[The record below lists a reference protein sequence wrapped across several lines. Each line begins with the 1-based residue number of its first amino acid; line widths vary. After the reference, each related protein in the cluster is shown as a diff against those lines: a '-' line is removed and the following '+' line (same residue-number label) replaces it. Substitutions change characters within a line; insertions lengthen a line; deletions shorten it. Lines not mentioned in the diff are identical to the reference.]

1 MKLNSFSRR
10 MAYLG
15 AVPVVLG
22 LIAVGAIAADK
33 KMPSEGTPVTKY
45 KLVSDWQPAPLHPS
59 PEWEMSAVTVSDDGT
74 RVYATRRSDPP
85 VLEID
90 AKTGRVLHE
99 MATGLLK
106 WPHGIYYNKGFLWLG
121 DESNGEVQWIGTH
134 PVLKSAID
142 NGRGYQVLKISTF
155 GQPLLEIGT
164 RGQKGKDD
172 SHFTAPC
179 AVIVNSAGD
188 VFVIDGHGQNISD
201 RVLKFTND
209 GKFIKSWGKTGTGPG
224 EFSGPHAFAIDSK
237 NRLLVSDRGN
247 KRIQIF
253 DMDGKFITEWKYPN
267 NAVGF
272 SGLAMLPDSRII
284 GTTKNKL
291 QILDANT
298 GAVVD
303 EINETDAEGIAV
315 DKDGN
320 IYTAEV
326 LGRRVLK
333 FSPVAAR

>member
-1 MKLNSFSRR
+1 MKLNLFSRR
-10 MAYLG
+10 AACVTAAP
-15 AVPVVLG
+15 AVMG
-22 LIAVGAIAADK
+22 LIAIGAIAADK
-33 KMPSEGTPVTKY
+33 QPSEGTPITKY
-45 KLVSDWQPAPLHPS
+45 EIVKDWSPAPPHPS
-59 PEWEMSAVTVSDDGT
+59 PEWELSAVTVSDDGKM
-74 RVYATRRSDPP
+74 VYATRRSDPP

-99 MATGLLK
+99 MSTGLLK

-134 PVLKSAID
+134 PVLKSAVD

-164 RGQKGKDD
+164 RGQQGRDNT
-172 SHFTAPC
+172 HFMAPC

-188 VFVIDGHGQNISD
+188 VFIVDGHGQHIGD

-224 EFSGPHAFAIDSK
+224 EFSGPHAFAIDAK
-237 NRLLVSDRGN
+237 NRLLVADRGN
-247 KRIQIF
+247 KRIQLF
-253 DMDGKFITEWKYPN
+253 DMDGKYLTEWK
-267 NAVGF
+267 AGMI
-272 SGLAMLPDSRII
+272 SGLAILPNGRVVA
-284 GTTKNKL
+284 TTKNKL
-291 QILDANT
+291 LVLDGNT
-298 GAVVD
+298 GALVD
-303 EINETDAEGIAV
+303 EIYGTDAEGVAT

-326 LGRRVLK
+326 LGRRLMK
-333 FSPVAAR
+333 FAPVAAR

>member
-10 MAYLG
+10 AAYIG
-15 AVPVVLG
+15 AIPAIVG
-22 LIAVGAIAADK
+22 LIAAGAIAADK
-33 KMPSEGTPVTKY
+33 KQPSEGTPVVKY
-45 KLVSDWQPAPLHPS
+45 QVVADWSPAPLHPN

-74 RVYATRRSDPP
+74 KVYATRRSDPP

-99 MATGLLK
+99 MSTGLLK
-106 WPHGIYYNKGFLWLG
+106 WPHGIYFNKGFLWLG

-155 GQPLLEIGT
+155 GQPLTEIGT
-164 RGQKGKDD
+164 RGQKGRDD
-172 SHFTAPC
+172 SHFVAPC
-179 AVIVNSAGD
+179 GVIVNSNGD
-188 VFVIDGHGQNISD
+188 VFVVDGHGQNIGD

-224 EFSGPHAFAIDSK
+224 EFSGPHAFAIDGK
-237 NRLLVSDRGN
+237 NRLLVADRGN
-247 KRIQIF
+247 KRIQLF
-253 DMDGKFITEWKYPN
+253 DMDGKYLTEWK
-267 NAVGF
+267 VGSI
-272 SGLAMLPDSRII
+272 SGLAILPGNKVV

-291 QILDANT
+291 LVMDGNA
-298 GAVVD
+298 GAIVD
-303 EINETDAEGIAV
+303 EIEGTDAEGVAV

-326 LGRRVLK
+326 LGRRLMK